1 MEISGCISSILAQK
15 ASQVWSIT
23 PETTVFDAIVLM
35 AEKNV
40 GALPVMTGDRVIG
53 VISERDYTRKIILL
67 GRSSKQT
74 AVREIMSQRLL
85 TTTPNETV
93 NECMAIMTAN
103 RIRHLPVIEDE
114 KLVGILS
121 IGDLVRW
128 TLSAQ
133 AATIEHLERY
143 VTGQYPT

>member
-15 ASQVWSIT
+15 TPQVWSIT

-40 GALPVMTGDRVIG
+40 GALPVMSGEQVLG
-53 VISERDYTRKIILL
+53 MISERDYTRKIILL

-74 AVREIMSQRLL
+74 AVREIMSQQLL
-85 TTTPNETV
+85 TTAPNDTV
-93 NECMAIMTAN
+93 NECMAVMTAN
-103 RIRHLPVIEDE
+103 RIRHLPVMEGGR
-114 KLVGILS
+114 LVGILS